1 MQTEPPTTPTI
12 ARSPRVF
19 YGWWII
25 LGGMAGMVIQNGFNF
40 HGINAFLIPL
50 STTFGVSLTAVAA
63 IISLA
68 RIESAF
74 IGPLE
79 GYLVDRFGPRTMMLI
94 GVPILGTGFILVS
107 FAPSFPIF
115 VATFIFGVVLGGSLG
130 FHSPIT
136 TAVANWW
143 TRKRGRA
150 FGILW
155 LGQSAGSAVV
165 PVIAWL
171 IDTYGWRVAFRG
183 MGVVVFVIGLPVAS
197 LMRHRPE
204 QYGLRPDGDLEPVQ
218 GSQATEG
225 AVTDGE
231 TDFTVWEALRTP
243 TFWYFV
249 IAIGVRVSV
258 TTAVAINSFNL
269 VDSLGGTSTQAGL
282 LFLMQGLLSA
292 PGRLFLSWAGD
303 SVNKRHIMAVS
314 LAVLAASLLL
324 MSQVTS
330 VSQLMLVWV
339 PYCAA
344 WGGLTVLPHSLRADL
359 FGRRNF
365 ATIQGAMS
373 PIQLPFSALA
383 PIFAAWMFERT
394 GSYETPF
401 LVFGGL
407 TLLSMVLI
415 MQARPVARPSPKVR
429 SGGAR

>member
-1 MQTEPPTTPTI
+1 MSTETNSTL
-12 ARSPRVF
+12 ARRPRVF

-63 IISLA
+63 VISLA

-79 GYLVDRFGPRTMMLI
+79 GYLVDRFGPRTMMFV

-107 FAPSFPIF
+107 FAPTFPIF

-136 TAVANWW
+136 TSVANWW
-143 TRKRGRA
+143 QRKRGRA

-155 LGQSAGSAVV
+155 LGQSIGSAVV
-165 PVIAWL
+165 PIIAWF
-171 IDTYGWRVAFRG
+171 IDAFGWRIAFRA
-183 MGVVVFVIGLPVAS
+183 MGVVVFFVGLPVAS
-197 LMRHRPE
+197 VMRHRPE
-204 QYGLRPDGDLEPVQ
+204 QYGMLPDGDQEPEQ
-218 GSQATEG
+218 SDQATEG
-225 AVTDGE
+225 AGGE
-231 TDFTVWEALRTP
+231 DEPNFTALEALRTR

-249 IAIGVRVSV
+249 IAVGVRVSV

-269 VDSLGGTSTQAGL
+269 IDSLGGTATQAGL
-282 LFLMQGLLSA
+282 LFLMQGVLSA

-303 SVNKRHIMAVS
+303 TISKRHIMAVS
-314 LAVLAASLLL
+314 LAVLAASLLM
-324 MSQVTS
+324 MSQVTT
-330 VSQLMLVWV
+330 VSQLMLVWI

-415 MQARPVARPSPKVR
+415 LQARPIARPSQQ
-429 SGGAR
+429 AI

>member
-1 MQTEPPTTPTI
+1 
-12 ARSPRVF
+12 
-19 YGWWII
+19 
-25 LGGMAGMVIQNGFNF
+25 MVIQNGFNF

-74 IGPLE
+74 TGPLE
-79 GYLVDRFGPRTMMLI
+79 GYLVDRFGPRTMMFI
-94 GVPILGTGFILVS
+94 GVPILGTGFMLVS
-107 FAPSFPIF
+107 IAPTFPIF

-136 TAVANWW
+136 TTVANWW
-143 TRKRGRA
+143 VKKRGRA

-165 PVIAWL
+165 PVIAWF
-171 IDTYGWRVAFRG
+171 IEAFGWRTAFRA
-183 MGVVVFVIGLPVAS
+183 MGVVVFLVGLPVAS

-204 QYGLRPDGDLEPVQ
+204 QYGLLPDGDQEPAQ
-218 GSQATEG
+218 TRQATED
-225 AVTDGE
+225 AAFE
-231 TDFTVWEALRTP
+231 REPAFTALEAMRTP

-249 IAIGVRVSV
+249 IAIAVRVSV

-269 VDSLGGTSTQAGL
+269 VDALGGTAAQAGL
-282 LFLMQGLLSA
+282 LFLLQGLLSA

-303 SVNKRHIMAVS
+303 TVNKRHIMAVS
-314 LAVLAASLLL
+314 LAVLAACLLL

-330 VSQLMLVWV
+330 VSQLMLVWA

-344 WGGLTVLPHSLRADL
+344 WGGLTVLPHSMRADL

-407 TLLSMVLI
+407 ALLSMVLI
-415 MQARPVARPSPKVR
+415 LQARPIAQPSQQVR
-429 SGGAR
+429 